1 MGAAIAAAL
10 IGVAG
15 TVGTTMYSQSQQK
28 KAMAQSQSAMQGGE
42 FGEVPKAA
50 LYEPMNFNEEQRYA
64 IGSNI
69 DAMTRIKQLVNVTN
83 PFITN
88 DALRRVRALVP
99 AYTQSMRQMGANTSS
114 LLSGQL
120 PFDDVADIVSDRASL
135 GGGIGTPGTSGG
147 ATMKDLG
154 LSRLDAMK
162 TGAGMLG
169 EMVNMA
175 ETISPRGSYINP
187 REMFVSPLD
196 RIRAEMEQR
205 QLEQQSTQN
214 YYNLKASQN
223 PSEAAALQM
232 RLGLAQTGGSSMP
245 DISGYASAAQ
255 SLINAAG
262 KWGQSSSPS
271 AAVPTVVSTPNNQPY
286 SYNADLG
293 WTPVAQPVSSSSWA

>member
-15 TVGTTMYSQSQQK
+15 TAYGAYSQQQAAK
-28 KAMAQSQSAMQGGE
+28 DAAAGSQSALQGGE
-42 FGEVPKAA
+42 FGEVPQAA
-50 LYEPMNFNEEQRYA
+50 LYEPINFNEEQRYA
-64 IGSNI
+64 IGANL
-69 DAMTRIKQLVNVTN
+69 DAMNRIKQLVNVTN
-83 PFITN
+83 PFITK
-88 DALRRVRALVP
+88 DALRRVRDLVP
-99 AYTQSMRQMGANTSS
+99 AFTQSMRQMGSNTTS

-135 GGGIGTPGTSGG
+135 GGGIGTPGTAGP

-196 RIRAEMEQR
+196 RIRLEMEQR

-214 YYNLKASQN
+214 YYNLEASAN
-223 PSEAAALQM
+223 PNEAAALQM
-232 RLGLAQTGGSSMP
+232 RLGLAQTGGGGGN
-245 DISGYASAAQ
+245 DIAGYASAAQ
-255 SLINAAG
+255 QLIGAVG
-262 KWGQSSSPS
+262 QWGQRQPA